1 MKTKEEIIKEYE
13 QWDNVVEDDKINFE
27 DYIEEEYK

>member
-13 QWDNVVEDDKINFE
+13 QWDNVPEDTKIE
-27 DYIEEEYK
+27 LDSIEYDTY